1 MKVKALDTDYWN
13 VRNIDGT
20 LDKGVETIEHYK
32 NQIYEVVSKTEI
44 GNGTDGYTIK
54 IGDKYGA
61 IRVKDCEIVE
71 GSEDDLN
78 NDLIN
83 NNLTLVL

>member
-1 MKVKALDTDYWN
+1 MKVKALYTDYWS

-20 LDKGVETIEHYK
+20 VNEGAGTIEHHK

-54 IGDKYGA
+54 IGSQYGA

-78 NDLIN
+78 NNLIN

>member
-1 MKVKALDTDYWN
+1 MKVKALDTDYWTL
-13 VRNIDGT
+13 RNIDGT
-20 LDKGVETIEHYK
+20 YNKGTGTIEYHK
-32 NQIYEVVSKTEI
+32 NEIYEVVSKTII
-44 GNGTDGYTIK
+44 GNDCDGYTIK

-61 IRVKDCEIVE
+61 IKVIDCEIVE